1 VYEFHCEVMNIAD
14 DIELPYI
21 NCFADEGLECDSEH
35 VSRHDK
41 WWGMRMNMHEV
52 SSPVWGYILF

>member
-21 NCFADEGLECDSEH
+21 NCFADEAIEYASEH
-35 VSRHDK
+35 VSRHNK
-41 WWGMRMNMHEV
+41 WWGVRINMHEV
-52 SSPVWGYILF
+52 SSPVWGYSLL